1 MRSGF
6 PMMSDFVPPFFGL
19 TVLLHCG
26 VSPRDLFSVDSTLSD
41 APHVASL
48 NYSLRPHPK
57 NQNPQETFFLLSS
70 ISFPLFQLRFAY
82 TDRRL
87 TDRILLS
94 GCPFL
99 TPPSV
104 RYLSGICQFA
114 LAAWQRRSDA
124 IAGPFSRL
132 TEEKNFSVNQTFLR
146 NSTAY
151 PFLRAA
157 LIEIRQPLCGR

>member
-19 TVLLHCG
+19 PVLLHCSVFPNG
-26 VSPRDLFSVDSTLSD
+26 RISVDSTLSD
-41 APHVASL
+41 TPHVASL

-57 NQNPQETFFLLSS
+57 NQNSQETFFLLSS
-70 ISFPLFQLRFAY
+70 VSFPLFQLRFAY

-94 GCPFL
+94 GCPIL

-114 LAAWQRRSDA
+114 LAAWQRRSDE

-132 TEEKNFSVNQTFLR
+132 TDEKHS
-146 NSTAY
+146 S
-151 PFLRAA
+151 
-157 LIEIRQPLCGR
+157 RQSGFFEKFHCVPLSPCGFN